1 MGWRNCQCPGV
12 VINYGRGQSDTCISV
27 LSVSSSESRSA
38 RGRGSPARTHPHSP
52 GARGTDRHSTSLGRL
67 GGNAQEVVAWK
78 KKKAPFFS
86 SPGGLLKSSCARGR
100 PERKRQ
106 DVCTPSPVS
115 FAPTNAFEASRGITS
130 RR

>member
-1 MGWRNCQCPGV
+1 MHQRAQRFLLGKPLGPWPW
-12 VINYGRGQSDTCISV
+12 
-27 LSVSSSESRSA
+27 LSC
-38 RGRGSPARTHPHSP
+38 THTPTQP

-78 KKKAPFFS
+78 KKSPLFS
-86 SPGGLLKSSCARGR
+86 SPGGLFKSSRGR